1 MFSYIVYGFLYLI
14 ISFFRWIGWWR
25 WTIEGVERLPP
36 REQGGMILV
45 MNHINWV
52 DIPAVGALLPFRYRL
67 SWLAKIE
74 IFANPLAGWFFRNM
88 NVIPIRRGKRDLA
101 ALEAAAEALR
111 NGAVLLIFP
120 EGHRSRNGI
129 LQPGRGGAI
138 RLAMQAG
145 VPIVP
150 MAITGTEHGFRGTL
164 RREPVHIKIG
174 EPYRIEPL
182 PDNKIPADV
191 MERLTTA
198 MMVKIAALLPP
209 AQRGP
214 YASLVEAA
222 TTAQVGLTS

>member
-1 MFSYIVYGFLYLI
+1 MFAYVVYGVLYLI
-14 ISFFRWIGWWR
+14 ISFFRRIGWWR
-25 WTIEGVERLPP
+25 WSIDGVERLPP

-74 IFANPLAGWFFRNM
+74 IFRHPVAGWFFRNM
-88 NVIPIRRGKRDLA
+88 HVIPIRRGQRDLA
-101 ALEAAAEALR
+101 ALDAAAEALR
-111 NGAVLLIFP
+111 KGAVLLIFP

-138 RLAMQAG
+138 RLAIQAG

-150 MAITGTEHGFRGTL
+150 MAITGTERGFRGTL
-164 RREPVHIKIG
+164 LRQPVHITIG
-174 EPYRIEPL
+174 EPYWPEPL
-182 PDNKIPADV
+182 PDNKIPAEV
-191 MERLTTA
+191 MERLTA
-198 MMVKIAALLPP
+198 EMMVKIAAMLPP

-214 YASLVEAA
+214 YAALVDTIADERP
-222 TTAQVGLTS
+222 TAR

>member
-1 MFSYIVYGFLYLI
+1 MFAYVVYGLLYI
-14 ISFFRWIGWWR
+14 IIHFFRLIGWWR
-25 WTIEGVERLPP
+25 WSIEGVERLPP

-74 IFANPLAGWFFRNM
+74 IFAHPVAGWFFRNM
-88 NVIPIRRGKRDLA
+88 HVIPIRRGKRDLA
-101 ALEAAAEALR
+101 ALEAATEALR
-111 NGAVLLIFP
+111 KGAVLLIFP

-164 RREPVHIKIG
+164 RREPVHITIG
-174 EPYRIEPL
+174 EPYYVEPL

-191 MERLTTA
+191 MERFTTK
-198 MMVKIAALLPP
+198 MMLKIAAMLPP

-214 YASLVEAA
+214 YAAMLEASP
-222 TTAQVGLTS
+222 TAKR

>member
-1 MFSYIVYGFLYLI
+1 MFAYVVYGLLYI
-14 ISFFRWIGWWR
+14 IIHFFRLIGWWR
-25 WTIEGVERLPP
+25 WSIEGVERLPP

-74 IFANPLAGWFFRNM
+74 IFANPIAGWFFRNM

-101 ALEAAAEALR
+101 ALDAAAEALR

-164 RREPVHIKIG
+164 RREPVHITIG

-191 MERLTTA
+191 MDRLTTE
-198 MMVKIAALLPP
+198 MMLKIAAMLPP

-214 YASLVEAA
+214 YAALLE
-222 TTAQVGLTS
+222 TTTPTRQ

>member
-1 MFSYIVYGFLYLI
+1 MFAYVVYGLLYI
-14 ISFFRWIGWWR
+14 IIHFFRLIGWWR
-25 WTIEGVERLPP
+25 WSIEGVERLPP

-74 IFANPLAGWFFRNM
+74 IFANPVAGWFFRNM
-88 NVIPIRRGKRDLA
+88 HVIPIRRGKRDLA
-101 ALEAAAEALR
+101 ALDAAAEALR
-111 NGAVLLIFP
+111 KGAVLLIFP

-174 EPYRIEPL
+174 EPYYVEPL

-191 MERLTTA
+191 MERLTTE
-198 MMVKIAALLPP
+198 MMLKIAAMLPP

-214 YASLVEAA
+214 YAALLEESPAA
-222 TTAQVGLTS
+222 GR

>member
-1 MFSYIVYGFLYLI
+1 MFAYVVYGILYLI
-14 ISFFRWIGWWR
+14 INFFRLIGWWR
-25 WTIEGVERLPP
+25 WSISGIERLPP

-52 DIPAVGALLPFRYRL
+52 DIPAVGAMLPFRYRL

-74 IFANPLAGWFFRNM
+74 IFSHPLAGWFFRNM
-88 NVIPIRRGKRDLA
+88 DVIPIRRGKRDLA
-101 ALEAAAEALR
+101 ALDAAAQALR

-129 LQPGRGGAI
+129 LQPGRGGAV

-145 VPIVP
+145 VPLVP

-164 RREPVHIKIG
+164 LRKPVHITIG
-174 EPYRIEPL
+174 EPYRVEPL

-191 MERLTTA
+191 MEQLTNE
-198 MMVKIAALLPP
+198 MMLKIAAMLPP

-214 YASLVEAA
+214 YAALLEAA
-222 TTAQVGLTS
+222 AVKEQM